1 MAVLDTVS
9 LTIMFAALLVLAGI
23 LSSLVALRF
32 GAPLLLVFL
41 LVGMLAGESG
51 PGGIKFD
58 DVRTTYLVGSVALAL
73 ILFDGGLRTR
83 FAAFR
88 SVLTPSLMLATVGVL
103 LTAALTAPVVRFLL
117 GFDWIE
123 SLLVGAMVAS
133 TDAAAVF
140 LLIHTH
146 GLRLRPRVAA
156 TLEIESGTNDPFAIF
171 LTVALVEMALAASE
185 HWYTA
190 LSELAVQAVGG
201 VVIGLLGGRVI
212 VGALNRLELP
222 QGLHAPLVTT
232 GALVVFGIAQ
242 AVHASGFLAVYLAG
256 LFVGNRPTRAQS
268 GVIAFLDAATWLAQI
283 VMFVLLG
290 LLASPERLFEHA
302 VPALAVAA
310 ALMVF
315 ARPLAV
321 FLCLAPFRFSWREK
335 AFVSWVGLRGAV
347 GIFLASI
354 PLLVGMRD
362 ALIFFDV
369 GFVVVLVSLLVQGWT
384 IAIAA
389 RRLNISL
396 PRSDPAPR
404 RIELDLPGQ
413 LEHQLVGYAIGAKN
427 PYLRRRLV
435 PPWAKLTLV
444 VRDRHVLAAAE
455 ADGIREGDYAYFLAP
470 PEKARALDRFFVD
483 MPPPA
488 APDVRL
494 LGDFFISGDVTLG
507 TLGEIYGLAIAPDDT
522 TMTLADW
529 FAAHL
534 HHKAKVGDRLPLGAI
549 QLVVDGVTRGRVT
562 TVGLYLAE
570 AAEPAAPEW
579 WLARIRLS
587 MGRAFARLRGR
598 ARRAE

>member
-83 FAAFR
+83 FTTFR
-88 SVLTPSLMLATVGVL
+88 SALAPSLILATIGVL
-103 LTAALTAPVVRFLL
+103 FTAALTAPVVRFLL

-123 SLLVGAMVAS
+123 SLLVGGMVAS

-190 LSELAVQAVGG
+190 LSELTVQSVGG
-201 VVIGLLGGRVI
+201 VAIGLLGGRVI

-290 LLASPERLFEHA
+290 LLAWPARLVEHA
-302 VPALAVAA
+302 VPGLAVAA
-310 ALMVF
+310 ALMFF

-362 ALIFFDV
+362 ALIFFDI

-384 IAIAA
+384 ITIAA
-389 RRLNISL
+389 RRLHIAL

-413 LEHQLVGYAIGAKN
+413 LEHELVGYAIGAKS

-435 PPWAKLTLV
+435 PSWAKLMLV
-444 VRDRHVLAAAE
+444 VRDQRVLSAAE
-455 ADGIREGDYAYFLAP
+455 ADGIREGDHAYFLAP

-483 MPPPA
+483 MPPLA
-488 APDVRL
+488 APDLHL
-494 LGDFFISGDVTLG
+494 LGDFFVSGDVTLG
-507 TLGEIYGLAIAPDDT
+507 TLGEIYGLVIAPDDM

-534 HHKAKVGDRLPLGAI
+534 HSKVKVGDRLPLGAI
-549 QLVVDGVTRGRVT
+549 QLVVDGVAKGRVT

-570 AAEPAAPEW
+570 TPEPAAPEP
-579 WLARIRLS
+579 LPARIKLS
-587 MGRAFARLRGR
+587 LRRAFARLWGIGPI
-598 ARRAE
+598 

>member
-1 MAVLDTVS
+1 MAALDTIS

-32 GAPLLLVFL
+32 GAPLLVVFL

-58 DVRTTYLVGSVALAL
+58 DIRTTYLVGAVALAL

-83 FAAFR
+83 
-88 SVLTPSLMLATVGVL
+88 LATFRRALAPALVLATAGVL
-103 LTAALTAPVVRFLL
+103 LTAALTAPVVRLLL
-117 GFDWIE
+117 GFDWTE
-123 SLLVGAMVAS
+123 SLLVGAMAAS

-140 LLIHTH
+140 LLIHAR
-146 GLRLRPRVAA
+146 GLRLRPRVGA
-156 TLEIESGTNDPFAIF
+156 TLEIESATNDPFAIF
-171 LTVALVEMALAASE
+171 LTVALVEMALAGSQP
-185 HWYTA
+185 WYTA
-190 LSELAVQAVGG
+190 LDELAVQAVGG
-201 VVIGLLGGRVI
+201 AVIGLLGGRLI
-212 VGALNRLELP
+212 VLALNRLEMP

-232 GALVVFGIAQ
+232 AALVIFGVAQ
-242 AVHASGFLAVYLAG
+242 AVHASGFLGVYLAG
-256 LFVGNRPTRAQS
+256 LIVGNRPTRAQS
-268 GVIAFLDAATWLAQI
+268 SVIAFLDATTWLAQI

-290 LLASPERLFEHA
+290 LLASPARLAAHA
-302 VPALAVAA
+302 VPALEVAA
-310 ALMVF
+310 ALMFF

-362 ALIFFDV
+362 AFTFFDI

-389 RRLNISL
+389 HRFHTALAH
-396 PRSDPAPR
+396 SDPAPR

-413 LEHQLVGYAIGAKN
+413 LEHELVGYAIDPKN
-427 PYLRRRLV
+427 PYLRRRLI

-444 VRDRHVLAAAE
+444 VRDQHVLAATE

-483 MPPPA
+483 MPPPP

-494 LGDFFISGDVTLG
+494 LGDFFVSGDVTVG
-507 TLGEIYGLAIAPDDT
+507 TLGEIYGLAIAPEESA
-522 TMTLADW
+522 MTLAEF

-534 HHKAKVGDRLPLGAI
+534 DHTAKLGDRLPLGPI
-549 QLVVDGVTRGRVT
+549 QLVADQVAKGRVA
-562 TVGLYLAE
+562 TVGLDLAE
-570 AAEPAAPEW
+570 DHAEPDQPQS
-579 WLARIRLS
+579 LASRIRRVMNDAIQRVRVS
-587 MGRAFARLRGR
+587 
-598 ARRAE
+598 